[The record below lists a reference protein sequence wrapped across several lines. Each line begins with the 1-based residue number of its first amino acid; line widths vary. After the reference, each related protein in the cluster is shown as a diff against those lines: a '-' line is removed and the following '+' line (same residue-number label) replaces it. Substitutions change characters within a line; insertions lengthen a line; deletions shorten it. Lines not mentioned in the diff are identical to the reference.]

1 MMQLHDCEVHTNGAQ
16 DDTHN
21 AT

>member
-1 MMQLHDCEVHTNGAQ
+1 MQLHDCEVHTNGAQ